1 MSKLVSGIV
10 TAPSSTE
17 WSARIEHLSK
27 VKLSEKDLC
36 LSPPAPSSVHHLYS
50 AAGATKA
57 ASHARIVEAKKESK
71 GDSHIANLLPIE
83 QEPLYDFVRAL
94 ELNLFRPLGPA
105 GRADLQLLP
114 SASFYAELQRAQQPQ
129 QQQRPANKGKQ
140 AVSFHDC
147 LVRHMAASGHEV
159 NSNVAVQLPLA
170 MVRVN
175 GNNRIFSV
183 NQDDKLYL
191 RHASAAPNATVTPRF
206 ISLLRAFGEMER
218 WPNAIAVRDQFFQSE
233 CARCS
238 IVVIIC

>member
-1 MSKLVSGIV
+1 MSQLVSGVV

-17 WSARIEHLSK
+17 WSARIERLSK
-27 VKLSEKDLC
+27 IKLSEKDLC

-57 ASHARIVEAKKESK
+57 ASHARIVEVAKENK
-71 GDSHIANLLPIE
+71 GDSRIANLLPIE

-114 SASFYAELQRAQQPQ
+114 SASFYAKPQ
-129 QQQRPANKGKQ
+129 QQQQRSASKGKQ
-140 AVSFHDC
+140 VVSFHDC

-175 GNNRIFSV
+175 SNVRIFSV

-233 CARCS
+233 CARYS